1 MLLGQR
7 PGNNGSFR
15 RTVESQPDLA
25 DSEAGAVP
33 VRVLVGGCLD
43 LDLG

>member
-7 PGNNGSFR
+7 PGNNGSFQ
-15 RTVESQPDLA
+15 RTVESQPDC
-25 DSEAGAVP
+25 EAGAVP